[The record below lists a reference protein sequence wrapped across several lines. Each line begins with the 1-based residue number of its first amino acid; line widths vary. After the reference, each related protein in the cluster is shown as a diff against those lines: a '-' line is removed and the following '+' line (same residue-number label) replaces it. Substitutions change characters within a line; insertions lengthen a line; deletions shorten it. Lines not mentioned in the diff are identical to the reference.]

1 MMNLEL
7 SQPKAKRFCSANA
20 TYNPFPVQI
29 VSDKKFI
36 GIFTGLNVHVIDEES
51 IQQIYANGCFGV
63 SSHTKTNLKV
73 QSIEVVHRSR
83 FERKLEWSKKYT
95 NQNPK
100 NVRLKVVADSVN
112 WGRHANAIES
122 DGVNVIDMDD
132 PFPIEDTLV
141 LTLEEAFFLHFAL
154 DCLRIMNFDQSAEF
168 TTDDVVQKFCDHNN
182 RFVERYVAY
191 HYYRSR
197 NWIVKS
203 GIKFGG
209 DFCKLLFMIP
219 PYPQFSNSAAFL
231 LFTPSLF
238 TSFRLYIHCSSS
250 VLQFSIICSTLT
262 KHLLDHLQ
270 CCTIKGQIITTPA
283 T

>member
-20 TYNPFPVQI
+20 TYNPFPVKI
-29 VSDKKFI
+29 VGDKKFI

-63 SSHTKTNLKV
+63 SSHTRTNLKA
-73 QSIEVVHRSR
+73 QSTEVVSQSR
-83 FERKLEWSKKYT
+83 LERKLEWNKKYT
-95 NQNPK
+95 NQNAK
-100 NVRLKVVADSVN
+100 NVRLKVVADNANLGRNVN
-112 WGRHANAIES
+112 DIEP
-122 DGVNVIDMDD
+122 DGVNVIDD

-141 LTLEEAFFLHFAL
+141 LTPEEAFFLHFAL
-154 DCLRIMNFDQSAEF
+154 DCLRIMNFDQSIEF
-168 TTDDVVQKFCDHNN
+168 TTDNVIQKFCDHNH

-209 DFCKLLFMIP
+209 DFCKLLFP
-219 PYPQFSNSAAFL
+219 FL
-231 LFTPSLF
+231 
-238 TSFRLYIHCSSS
+238 Y
-250 VLQFSIICSTLT
+250 
-262 KHLLDHLQ
+262 
-270 CCTIKGQIITTPA
+270 
-283 T
+283 